1 MSLDHDSESSIN
13 KDMQNKSIPVFSD
26 WLFERFFLLE
36 KTNDQTLEEFAQA
49 RHDGAKAIADA
60 AKQKGGNALLTY
72 EHFRVK
78 LPYYK
83 KAAAGKFKIET
94 AKSQLAKLMARLDSS
109 AAGDVKID
117 QMAFQRL
124 VGEIEVV
131 GELIIMFKEVGSTN

>member
-1 MSLDHDSESSIN
+1 M
-13 KDMQNKSIPVFSD
+13 KQNPIPVFSD

-36 KTNDQTLEEFAQA
+36 KAKGQSLEEFAQA

-72 EHFRVK
+72 EHFKVK

-83 KAAAGKFKIET
+83 KAASGKFKLDT
-94 AKSQLAKLMARLDSS
+94 AKSQLAKLMKKLSEHTKPE
-109 AAGDVKID
+109 VEIE
-117 QMAFQRL
+117 QFAFQRL

-131 GELIIMFKEVGSTN
+131 GELIIMFNDIESAS

>member
-1 MSLDHDSESSIN
+1 MN
-13 KDMQNKSIPVFSD
+13 NSIPVFSD

-36 KTNDQTLEEFAQA
+36 RAKDQTLEEFAQA

-83 KAAAGKFKIET
+83 KAAAGKFKLET
-94 AKSQLAKLMARLDSS
+94 AKSQLSKLMAKLNSGT
-109 AAGDVKID
+109 AGSVKID

-131 GELIIMFKEVGSTN
+131 GELIIEHNKE

>member
-1 MSLDHDSESSIN
+1 MN
-13 KDMQNKSIPVFSD
+13 NSIPVFSD

-36 KTNDQTLEEFAQA
+36 RAKGQTLEEFAQA

-60 AKQKGGNALLTY
+60 AKAKGGNALLTY

-83 KAAAGKFKIET
+83 KAASGKFKLET
-94 AKSQLAKLMARLDSS
+94 AKSQLAKLMSRLDSS
-109 AAGDVKID
+109 TAGDVKID

-131 GELIIMFKEVGSTN
+131 GELIIMFKEIGEVE

>member
-1 MSLDHDSESSIN
+1 VN
-13 KDMQNKSIPVFSD
+13 NSIPVFSD

-36 KTNDQTLEEFAQA
+36 RAKGQTLEEFAQA

-60 AKQKGGNALLTY
+60 AKAKSGNALLTY

-83 KAAAGKFKIET
+83 KAASGKFKLET
-94 AKSQLAKLMARLDSS
+94 AKSQLAKLMSRLDSS
-109 AAGDVKID
+109 TAGDVKID

-131 GELIIMFKEVGSTN
+131 GELIIMFKEIGEVE